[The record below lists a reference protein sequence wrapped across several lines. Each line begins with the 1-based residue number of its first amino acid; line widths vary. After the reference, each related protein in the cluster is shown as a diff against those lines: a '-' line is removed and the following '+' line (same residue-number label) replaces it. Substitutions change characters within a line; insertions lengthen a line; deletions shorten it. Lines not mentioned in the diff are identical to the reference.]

1 MLLSDGLFLL
11 QDFPISRISRFLF
24 RIGSFREYYSIGVAV
39 FKVFFCRFPVL
50 SFVSKRFRGIGKTLR
65 SCADRIQI
73 PGDGGRRHPR
83 RRGSGER
90 ENAKRI
96 LMKKFL
102 VPGLERVCM
111 KNPLFCRIVPVKECE
126 PLLTDSRFWRIIYL
140 GKLPLFSLGE
150 RNAIHGKIRDSH
162 LRERR
167 EGKNGKWERKE
178 RR

>member
-1 MLLSDGLFLL
+1 
-11 QDFPISRISRFLF
+11 
-24 RIGSFREYYSIGVAV
+24 
-39 FKVFFCRFPVL
+39 
-50 SFVSKRFRGIGKTLR
+50 
-65 SCADRIQI
+65 
-73 PGDGGRRHPR
+73 
-83 RRGSGER
+83 
-90 ENAKRI
+90 
-96 LMKKFL
+96 MKKFL